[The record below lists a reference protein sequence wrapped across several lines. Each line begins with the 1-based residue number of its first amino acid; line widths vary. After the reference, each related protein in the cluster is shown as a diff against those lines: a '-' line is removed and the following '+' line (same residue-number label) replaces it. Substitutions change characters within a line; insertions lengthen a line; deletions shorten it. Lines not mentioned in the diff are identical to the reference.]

1 MGRAT
6 YWQHVF
12 SRLPWSHPPILG
24 GVCGDCGG
32 SLIANAFRVPG
43 ALSCA
48 FSVRSAS
55 ETGSTTDRGGRVRSP
70 LPVLA
75 VAVTAV
81 IATIV
86 LALGAAPGASA
97 HSGGWYWGVP
107 HTEVDDLDR
116 TWSFTV
122 HPVTRYR
129 AVLTGWTCDDTDS
142 EYTCDD

>member
-1 MGRAT
+1 M
-6 YWQHVF
+6 
-12 SRLPWSHPPILG
+12 
-24 GVCGDCGG
+24 
-32 SLIANAFRVPG
+32 FRVRKWP
-43 ALSCA
+43 
-48 FSVRSAS
+48 VRS
-55 ETGSTTDRGGRVRSP
+55 RPP
-70 LPVLA
+70 LLA

-107 HTEVDDLDR
+107 HTEAYVDAYWTASDTSEFIDIQCDGIGLRWRGLYHHFRCDALDDLDR

-129 AVLTGWTCDDTDS
+129 AVITGWTCDDTDS